1 MPYQMMVRC
10 SNSVGL
16 IWSRYHTTTDSIG
29 RKCRWGCQVE
39 IPHFHAVSSNG
50 ILIYKSPKT
59 TASGTG
65 NPRRVTSTRVFCFSD
80 LEIGL
85 IWSRFDSTLHKGDH
99 IFCLC
104 EEALTD
110 SNCQFY

>member
-59 TASGTG
+59 TAPGTKQQTQHCAESFLLVHNILFASFEVCPPKESIRG
-65 NPRRVTSTRVFCFSD
+65 GSSVVS
-80 LEIGL
+80 
-85 IWSRFDSTLHKGDH
+85 
-99 IFCLC
+99 FCLF
-104 EEALTD
+104 A
-110 SNCQFY
+110 